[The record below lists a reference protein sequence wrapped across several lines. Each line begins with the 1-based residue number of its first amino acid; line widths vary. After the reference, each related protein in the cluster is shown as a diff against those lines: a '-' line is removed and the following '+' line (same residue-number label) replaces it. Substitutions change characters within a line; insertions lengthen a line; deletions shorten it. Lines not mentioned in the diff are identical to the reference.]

1 MVYLFI
7 FFILLLILIPF
18 FRMLP
23 SKRQKEQ
30 MAMRRTAMAA
40 GISVKLTSIDDP
52 ESPAQQSPP
61 HRVQPS
67 QPPRGRSLRPKLKV
81 VAWQYQCREPQD
93 RTQRLLPKGAWCL
106 QRVSSLSEHQQDMTL
121 TDEWIWLQSP
131 DAASLQPLSTW
142 LKTTL
147 KSLPKDVQQI
157 EVKHAVVAVYWH
169 EQRAGTEQE
178 VIDFL
183 KGCVAITLEGSSE

>member
-7 FFILLLILIPF
+7 FFVLLLIFIPF
-18 FRMLP
+18 LRMLP

-40 GISVKLTSIDDP
+40 GISVKLTRIDDP
-52 ESPAQQSPP
+52 DPQEQQA
-61 HRVQPS
+61 
-67 QPPRGRSLRPKLKV
+67 RSSYMARLVIKPKLEV
-81 VAWQYQCREPQD
+81 IAWQYQCRQPQ
-93 RTQRLLPKGAWCL
+93 TQRQLPPSNWCL
-106 QRVSSLSEHQQDMTL
+106 QRVSAPNQHAMTL
-121 TDEWIWLQSP
+121 MDEWVWLEAP
-131 DAASLQPLSTW
+131 DSVSLKPLSTW

-147 KSLPKDVQQI
+147 KSLPKDVKQI
-157 EVKHAVVAVYWH
+157 EAKHAVVAVYWL

-183 KGCVAITLEGSSE
+183 KGCVAVSLNGASQ